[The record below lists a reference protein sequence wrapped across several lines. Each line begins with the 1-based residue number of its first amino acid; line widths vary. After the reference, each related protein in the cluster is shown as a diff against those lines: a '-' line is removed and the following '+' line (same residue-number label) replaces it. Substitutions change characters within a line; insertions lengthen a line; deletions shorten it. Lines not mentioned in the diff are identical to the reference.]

1 MTTVSPPASSDP
13 LFNLCQ
19 EVLSKRRLLV
29 VSNRGPLEYVL
40 GPDGQPQPRR
50 GGGTVVT
57 ALSYLLQRF
66 PFTWIAGAMGEGDRK
81 MLEQNP
87 EGRVRSP
94 LPGQKVTVRFVATHR
109 RVYHKFYNIFC
120 NPLLWFLHHY
130 MWNAPHTPSVD
141 AVVRDAW
148 ETGYVLVNRAFAEAV
163 ITEAGLE
170 ERPCLVMLHDYHL
183 YLVPPQVRQAVP
195 SAVVHYLVHLPWPE
209 PRMWQLLPRDMR
221 EAIFQGLVASHI
233 VGFQTRT
240 DMLNFLQGCALFLP
254 EAQVDF
260 AGQTVTYRGHRVV
273 VRCYPLSI
281 DVEEV
286 RRIAASSRAQEYYQ
300 RLLPLCLQH
309 TIVRVDRAEPSKNI
323 VRGFRSYAL
332 LLEKHPE
339 LRGKVVF
346 LAFLVSSRTHIRQYE
361 RYMEEVRQTIDQIN
375 ATYGAEGWKPIVL
388 FEENNYTQAVAGL
401 RLYDALL
408 VNPVSD
414 GMSLVAK
421 EGPVV
426 NGKAGV
432 LVLSETAGAYEQ
444 LHEGAVGVAPADLE
458 GTAEALY
465 TVLTMSS
472 EERQRRAALLRQAVE
487 GYDQHRWLQEQFTDL
502 LPLL

>member
-1 MTTVSPPASSDP
+1 MVTAPAPPTSDP
-13 LFNLCQ
+13 LLALCN
-19 EVLSKRRLLV
+19 EVLARRRLLV

-40 GPDGQPQPRR
+40 GAEGQPQPRR

-57 ALSYLLQRF
+57 SLSYLLQRF
-66 PFTWIAGAMGEGDRK
+66 PFTWVASAMGEGDRK
-81 MLEQNP
+81 LLEQNP
-87 EGRVRSP
+87 EGRVRSSI
-94 LPGQKVTVRFVATHR
+94 PGHKVTVRFVATHR

-130 MWNAPHTPSVD
+130 MWSAPHTPSVD
-141 AVVRDAW
+141 ALVLDAW

-163 ITEAGLE
+163 IAEASLE
-170 ERPCLVMLHDYHL
+170 DKPCLVMFHDYHL
-183 YLVPPQVRQAVP
+183 YLAPSQVREAVP
-195 SAVVHYLVHLPWPE
+195 SAILHYLVHLPWPE
-209 PRMWQLLPRDMR
+209 PRMWQLLPKDIR
-221 EAIFQGLVASHI
+221 EAIFRGLASCHV
-233 VGFQTRT
+233 VGFQTQP
-240 DMLNFLQGCALFLP
+240 DLLNFLQGCLLFLP
-254 EAQVDF
+254 GAQVDF
-260 AGQTVTYRGHRVV
+260 TQRTVTYQGHTAL

-286 RRIAASSRAQEYYQ
+286 RRIADSPRAQEYYQ
-300 RLLPLCLQH
+300 RLSPLCLQH

-332 LLEKHPE
+332 LLERHPE
-339 LRGKVVF
+339 IRGKVVF

-361 RYMEEVRQTIDQIN
+361 RYMDEVRQVVEQVNT
-375 ATYGAEGWKPIVL
+375 TYAAEGWKPIL
-388 FEENNYTQAVAGL
+388 FFEENNYTQAVAGL

-426 NGKAGV
+426 NGKAGLV
-432 LVLSETAGAYEQ
+432 VLSETSGAYEQ
-444 LHEGAVGVAPADLE
+444 LKEGALGVAPADLE
-458 GTAEALY
+458 GTADALY
-465 TVLTMSS
+465 RVLTMPY
-472 EERQRRAALLRQAVE
+472 EERRRRADLLRQAVE
-487 GYDQHRWLQEQFTDL
+487 QYDQRQWLLRQFTDL